1 MTCSDEDR
9 EDMER
14 SFRESLVTALQ
25 ANGPSTEKREGKVG
39 VADSGEGPVGVAS
52 KTTDRYDIAVGL
64 LPSIVV
70 FTLIQIFCETQ
81 MLKLLQKKY
90 LKSQSQQ
97 LYVRCE
103 ETAHVHTNFL
113 LFSSLS
119 QGGSRPPA
127 SKSCSSRTQAW
138 ISFSSLFQGSSL
150 LPAEVTSCCQGDATE
165 GDHLALPPLLH

>member
-39 VADSGEGPVGVAS
+39 VADSGEGAVGVAS

-81 MLKLLQKKY
+81 MLKLSQKKIPQE
-90 LKSQSQQ
+90 SISTV
-97 LYVRCE
+97 VRC
-103 ETAHVHTNFL
+103 
-113 LFSSLS
+113 
-119 QGGSRPPA
+119 
-127 SKSCSSRTQAW
+127 K
-138 ISFSSLFQGSSL
+138 
-150 LPAEVTSCCQGDATE
+150 
-165 GDHLALPPLLH
+165 